1 LGFLGANGAGKTTTM
16 SMLTGEHWPTGGSAT
31 IMGHSIMNQFECRKH
46 IGYCPQFDAIFENL
60 TAREHLNFYCSVKGM
75 SDHKERQAAIASLI
89 ANMGLQKYA
98 DIPAGDYSGGNKRK
112 LSTAIALVGDPPVVI
127 LDEPSSGMDPVSK
140 RLMWKFISKTMA
152 NRSVILTTHS
162 MEEAQALAHRIGI
175 MVNGNL
181 RCLGTTQRL
190 QSRFGNGYELNIKLP
205 SWDKRTVMDL
215 VDYLKSFDVFTD
227 ARLLE
232 QYGGRLK
239 LRLRVPE
246 LECAS
251 HRLADVF
258 RVAEAVKEKFKANQ
272 YAISATRLEHIFI
285 NFARKED
292 WTISAKPADSPRA
305 GTSSDLLFESETNL
319 VIEGESS
326 HIHGTQ
332 GLELT
337 KIIKQRS

>member
-1 LGFLGANGAGKTTTM
+1 
-16 SMLTGEHWPTGGSAT
+16 
-31 IMGHSIMNQFECRKH
+31 MNQYECRKH
-46 IGYCPQFDAIFENL
+46 IGYCPQFDAIFDRL
-60 TAREHLNFYCSVKGM
+60 TAREHLNFYCYVKGM
-75 SDHKERQAAIASLI
+75 SNRDEREAEVSSLI
-89 ANMGLQKYA
+89 ANMGLQNYA
-98 DIPAGDYSGGNKRK
+98 DTPAGDYSGGNKRK

-175 MVNGNL
+175 MVSGNL

-205 SWDKRTVMDL
+205 CSDKKTVRDL
-215 VDYLKSFDVFTD
+215 IRYLKSFEVFTD
-227 ARLLE
+227 ATLLE

-239 LRLRVPE
+239 LRLRVPVNS
-246 LECAS
+246 AS

-258 RVAEAVKEKFKANQ
+258 KVAEAVKAKFKAKQ

-285 NFARKED
+285 NFVRKED
-292 WTISAKPADSPRA
+292 WTVSAKPADSPRA
-305 GTSSDLLFESETNL
+305 RQESRELYFESETTI
-319 VIEGESS
+319 IEGESPRA
-326 HIHGTQ
+326 GPKT
-332 GLELT
+332 LELT
-337 KIIKQRS
+337 KI